1 SSLYRVNWA
10 LMYCTLSVSQL
21 MNLQQERYFEWP
33 IKETTWSDADDTFI
47 TQALGI
53 TRETLEYLFS
63 NDLGQL
69 PHHLQSLSRN
79 LANWRSNDGEH
90 RLETLA
96 ITLGNLIADLSE

>member
-1 SSLYRVNWA
+1 RSSLYRVNWA

-79 LANWRSNDGEH
+79 LANWRSNDWEQS
-90 RLETLA
+90 L
-96 ITLGNLIADLSE
+96 